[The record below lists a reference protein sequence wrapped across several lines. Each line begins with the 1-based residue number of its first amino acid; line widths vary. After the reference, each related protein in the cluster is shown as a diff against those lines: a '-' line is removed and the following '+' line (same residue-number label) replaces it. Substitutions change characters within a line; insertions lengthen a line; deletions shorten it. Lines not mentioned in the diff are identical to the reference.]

1 MLEFMKMILEKVS
14 FDRHLFEKE
23 LKKAITVLQIEELI
37 EFKTWCYEKFSSKY
51 RRVLQRNFRSLA
63 LN

>member
-1 MLEFMKMILEKVS
+1 MLDFMKMILEKVS

-23 LKKAITVLQIEELI
+23 LKKAISILKIEELI
-37 EFKTWCYEKFSSKY
+37 EFKSWCYAKFSAKY
-51 RRVLQRNFRSLA
+51 KRVLQRNFTKLA